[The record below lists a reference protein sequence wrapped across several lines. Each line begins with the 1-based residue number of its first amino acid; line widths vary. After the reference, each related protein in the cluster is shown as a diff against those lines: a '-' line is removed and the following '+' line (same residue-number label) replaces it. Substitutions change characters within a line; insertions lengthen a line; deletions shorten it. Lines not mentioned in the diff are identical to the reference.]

1 MAEPA
6 NRQPTTEELEKILA
20 DLEFFQNLE
29 SLELLPL
36 EEEPSGQEEPEEDGD
51 E

>member
-6 NRQPTTEELEKILA
+6 NREPTAEEVEKILG

-29 SLELLPL
+29 ALELLPL
-36 EEEPSGQEEPEEDGD
+36 EEDPSGQEEPEEDGD